1 MKKKQKTVFCFMSCV
16 KAEFLDQMIYSCTW
30 MLCCRDKKKRQALEI
45 LCPSRTSQHDRSI
58 KLI

>member
-1 MKKKQKTVFCFMSCV
+1 MSCV
-16 KAEFLDQMIYSCTW
+16 KAEILDKMIHSCTW

-45 LCPSRTSQHDRSI
+45 LCLSRASQHDRSI